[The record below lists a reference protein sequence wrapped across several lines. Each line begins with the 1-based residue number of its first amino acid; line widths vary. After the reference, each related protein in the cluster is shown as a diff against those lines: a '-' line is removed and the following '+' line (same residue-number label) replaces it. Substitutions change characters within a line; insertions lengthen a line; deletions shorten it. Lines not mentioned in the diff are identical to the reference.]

1 MPAMKSSEWAS
12 LANEIGGTFEG
23 EGTEQMSMDAAMR
36 LLEDGKRSMQALMS
50 QVESAI
56 TAAEEAKQQNLQ
68 LVMSKVDMAVASAE
82 EAKKKASVPPAAM
95 PKFDVSSVAE
105 AVRANQVNFD
115 ALIKAVQ
122 NLKLQVNQAA
132 PNITMPKIDI
142 PTPVVNVEMPRP
154 KGWRFE
160 FVRGKDGL
168 VESIRA
174 TPE

>member
-1 MPAMKSSEWAS
+1 MKSSEWAS

-82 EAKKKASVPPAAM
+82 EAKKKAM

>member
-12 LANEIGGTFEG
+12 LANEIGGTFDDEG
-23 EGTEQMSMDAAMR
+23 SDQMSVDAAMR
-36 LLEDGKRSMQALMS
+36 LLQESKRSMQALVS

-82 EAKKKASVPPAAM
+82 EAKTKASFPSAM

-105 AVRANQVNFD
+105 AVRANQANFD

-132 PNITMPKIDI
+132 PNITMPKINI
-142 PTPVVNVEMPRP
+142 PTPVVNVEVPRP
-154 KGWRFE
+154 NGWRFE